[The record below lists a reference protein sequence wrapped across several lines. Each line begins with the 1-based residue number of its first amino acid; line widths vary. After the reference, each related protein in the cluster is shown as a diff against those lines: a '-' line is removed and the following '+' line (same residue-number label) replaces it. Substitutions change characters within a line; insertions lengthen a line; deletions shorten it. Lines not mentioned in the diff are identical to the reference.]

1 MSNYRNAYVHIRVQ
15 QTNKCSMKIVD
26 VSAGFFED
34 GTKINKLSE
43 IKQHLTKINRCV
55 RQSSFRFHKN
65 NLNGTEE
72 IPGIKRDQNMIR
84 VGGFWT
90 QG

>member
-1 MSNYRNAYVHIRVQ
+1 MPHPV
-15 QTNKCSMKIVD
+15 VD
-26 VSAGFFED
+26 VAAGFFLRM
-34 GTKINKLSE
+34 GPKLICKLSE

-72 IPGIKRDQNMIR
+72 IPGIKRDQNIIWA
-84 VGGFWT
+84 GGLWA
-90 QG
+90 QGYF